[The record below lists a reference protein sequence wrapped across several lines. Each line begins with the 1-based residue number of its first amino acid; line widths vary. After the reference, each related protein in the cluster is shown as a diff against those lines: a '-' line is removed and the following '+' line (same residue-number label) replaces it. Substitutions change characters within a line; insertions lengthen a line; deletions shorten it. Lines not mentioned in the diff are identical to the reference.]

1 MVVSMAAGAER
12 RARGSFRILATGSN
26 LTAAT
31 RHHAITPSRRYAIT
45 ANRLDRLD
53 RLDRE
58 IPGGAVHLEYT
69 PEQQQLRT
77 ELRAY
82 FAELV
87 PEDVY
92 ARYEDP
98 AAQKRFYRET
108 IRRLGA
114 DGWLG
119 VGWPKE
125 YGGRGMTPMDQ
136 FIFFDEAA
144 QAVVPLP
151 LMALNTVGPT
161 IMQFGTD
168 EQKAYFL
175 PRILAGEIDFAIGYS
190 EPDAGTDLAALTC
203 KAVREGDE
211 ETGTYVVNGQ
221 KIWTTNGD
229 TADWVWLAVR
239 TDPDAPAHKGIT
251 MLLVP
256 TSDPGY
262 SCTLINTLASHDTTA
277 SYYEDIRVPAARRVG
292 QENKGWRLI
301 TNQLN
306 HERVTLAAHGTM
318 AIRALHDVQRWA
330 ASTKLADGRRV
341 IDLSWV
347 RGRLARTHAR
357 LDAMK
362 LLNWQM
368 VNAVE
373 SGTLTPQDASAVK
386 VYGSEARRDAYAWLM
401 EIVGAA
407 GPLKDGSA
415 GAVLHGELERGYR
428 SAVIFTFGGG
438 NNEIQREII
447 SWIGLGMPR
456 VRR

>member
-1 MVVSMAAGAER
+1 M
-12 RARGSFRILATGSN
+12 
-26 LTAAT
+26 
-31 RHHAITPSRRYAIT
+31 H
-45 ANRLDRLD
+45 LD
-53 RLDRE
+53 
-58 IPGGAVHLEYT
+58 HT
-69 PEQQQLRT
+69 PEQQRLRA

-82 FAELV
+82 FARLV
-87 PEDVY
+87 PDNAY
-92 ARYEDP
+92 ARYADP
-98 AAQKRFYRET
+98 AARKRFYRDT
-108 IRRLGA
+108 IRTLGA

-119 VGWPKE
+119 VGWPEE
-125 YGGRGMTPMDQ
+125 YGGRGLSAMEQ

-144 QAVVPLP
+144 QAGVPLP

-161 IMQFGTD
+161 LMKVGTE

-175 PRILAGEIDFAIGYS
+175 PRVLSGEIDFAIGYS
-190 EPDAGTDLAALTC
+190 EPEAGTDLAALRTR
-203 KAVREGDE
+203 AVRDGD
-211 ETGTYVVNGQ
+211 TYLVNGQ

-239 TDPDAPAHKGIT
+239 TDPDAPPHRGIT

-262 SCTLINTLASHDTTA
+262 SCTVINTLASHDTTA
-277 SYYEDIRVPAARRVG
+277 GYYENVRVPVSRRVG
-292 QENKGWRLI
+292 AENQGWRLI

-318 AIRALHDVQRWA
+318 AVRALHDVQHWA
-330 ASTKLADGRRV
+330 ARTELADGRRV
-341 IDLSWV
+341 LDLGWV
-347 RGRLARTHAR
+347 RRLLARTHTR
-357 LDAMK
+357 LEALK

-368 VNAVE
+368 VTAVE
-373 SGTLTPQDASAVK
+373 DGTLTPQDASAVK
-386 VYGSEARRDAYAWLM
+386 VYGSEARRDAYAALM
-401 EIVGAA
+401 EITAAA
-407 GPLKDGSA
+407 GPLKEGSA

>member
-1 MVVSMAAGAER
+1 M
-12 RARGSFRILATGSN
+12 
-26 LTAAT
+26 
-31 RHHAITPSRRYAIT
+31 H
-45 ANRLDRLD
+45 LD
-53 RLDRE
+53 
-58 IPGGAVHLEYT
+58 HT
-69 PEQQQLRT
+69 PEQQRLRA

-82 FAELV
+82 FADLV
-87 PEDVY
+87 PDDPH
-92 ARYEDP
+92 ARFRDP
-98 AAQKRFYRET
+98 LGQKRFYRET
-108 IRRLGA
+108 IRRLGT

-119 VGWPKE
+119 VGWPEE
-125 YGGRGMTPMDQ
+125 YGGRGLTAMEQ

-144 QAVVPLP
+144 QAGVPLP

-161 IMQFGTD
+161 LMRFGTD

-175 PRILAGEIDFAIGYS
+175 PRILYGEIDFAIGYS
-190 EPDAGTDLAALTC
+190 EPAAGTDLAALTTR
-203 KAVREGDE
+203 AVRDGDS
-211 ETGTYVVNGQ
+211 YVVNGQ

-229 TADWVWLAVR
+229 TADWVWLATR
-239 TDPDAPAHKGIT
+239 TDPEAPPHRGIT

-277 SYYEDIRVPAARRVG
+277 SYYEDIRVPVSRRVG
-292 QENKGWRLI
+292 AENEGWRLI

-330 ASTKLADGRRV
+330 RETKLADGRRV
-341 IDLSWV
+341 VDLPWV
-347 RGRLARTHAR
+347 RRSLARTHTR
-357 LDAMK
+357 LDALK
-362 LLNWQM
+362 LLNWRM

-373 SGTLTPQDASAVK
+373 DGTLTPQDASAVK
-386 VYGSEARRDAYAWLM
+386 VYGSEARRDAYAALM
-401 EIVGAA
+401 EVVGAA
-407 GPLKDGSA
+407 GALKDGSA
-415 GAVLHGELERGYR
+415 GAVLQGELERGYR

>member
-1 MVVSMAAGAER
+1 M
-12 RARGSFRILATGSN
+12 
-26 LTAAT
+26 
-31 RHHAITPSRRYAIT
+31 
-45 ANRLDRLD
+45 
-53 RLDRE
+53 
-58 IPGGAVHLEYT
+58 HLEYT
-69 PEQQQLRT
+69 PEQQQLRA
-77 ELRAY
+77 ELRTY
-82 FAELV
+82 FADLV
-87 PEDVY
+87 PPD
-92 ARYEDP
+92 AHTRH
-98 AAQKRFYRET
+98 AAPEEQKRFYRET
-108 IRRLGA
+108 IRRLGT
-114 DGWLG
+114 DGRLG
-119 VGWPKE
+119 VGWPTE
-125 YGGRGMTPMDQ
+125 YGGQGLSAMEQ

-144 QAVVPLP
+144 QAGVPLP

-161 IMQFGTD
+161 IMRYGTD

-175 PRILAGEIDFAIGYS
+175 PRILSGEIDFAIGYS
-190 EPDAGTDLAALTC
+190 EPEAGTDLAALRTR
-203 KAVREGDE
+203 AVRDGDD
-211 ETGTYVVNGQ
+211 YVVNGQ

-239 TDPDAPAHKGIT
+239 TDPDAPPHKGIT

-256 TSDPGY
+256 TTDPGY

-277 SYYEDIRVPAARRVG
+277 SHYENVRVPVTHRVG
-292 QENKGWRLI
+292 EENRGWRLI

-330 ASTKLADGRRV
+330 VDTRLADGRRV
-341 IDLSWV
+341 ADLGWV
-347 RGRLARTHAR
+347 RTLLARTHAR

-362 LLNWQM
+362 LLNWRM
-368 VNAVE
+368 VSAVQD
-373 SGTLTPQDASAVK
+373 GTLTPQDASAVK

-401 EIVGAA
+401 EIVGSAA
-407 GPLKDGSA
+407 PLKEGSA

>member
-1 MVVSMAAGAER
+1 M
-12 RARGSFRILATGSN
+12 
-26 LTAAT
+26 
-31 RHHAITPSRRYAIT
+31 
-45 ANRLDRLD
+45 
-53 RLDRE
+53 
-58 IPGGAVHLEYT
+58 HLEYT
-69 PEQQQLRT
+69 PAQNSLRA

-82 FAELV
+82 FSALV
-87 PEDVY
+87 PDDVQT
-92 ARYEDP
+92 RYDDP

-108 IRRLGA
+108 VRRLGA

-119 VGWPKE
+119 VGWPTE
-125 YGGRGMTPMDQ
+125 YGGRGLSPMEQ

-144 QAVVPLP
+144 QAGVPLP

-161 IMQFGTD
+161 IMRFGTD

-175 PRILAGEIDFAIGYS
+175 PRILSGEIDFAIGYS
-190 EPDAGTDLAALTC
+190 EPDAGTDLAALKTR
-203 KAVREGDE
+203 AVREGD
-211 ETGTYVVNGQ
+211 TYVVNGQ

-239 TDPDAPAHKGIT
+239 TDVDAPPHKGIT

-256 TSDPGY
+256 TDDPGY
-262 SCTLINTLASHDTTA
+262 SCTIINTLASHDTTA
-277 SYYEDIRVPAARRVG
+277 SYYDNVRVPASRRVG
-292 QENKGWRLI
+292 EENKGWRLI

-330 ASTKLADGRRV
+330 AATRLTDGRRV
-341 IDLSWV
+341 LDLPWV
-347 RGRLARTHAR
+347 RRTLARTHAR

-368 VNAVE
+368 VNAVQH
-373 SGTLTPQDASAVK
+373 GALTPQDASAVK
-386 VYGSEARRDAYAWLM
+386 VYGSEARRDAYAALL
-401 EIVGAA
+401 EVVGSA
-407 GPLKDGSA
+407 GALKEGSA

>member
-1 MVVSMAAGAER
+1 M
-12 RARGSFRILATGSN
+12 
-26 LTAAT
+26 
-31 RHHAITPSRRYAIT
+31 
-45 ANRLDRLD
+45 D
-53 RLDRE
+53 
-58 IPGGAVHLEYT
+58 LEYT
-69 PEQQQLRT
+69 PEQRRLRA
-77 ELRAY
+77 ELRDY
-82 FAELV
+82 FAGLV
-87 PEDVY
+87 PDSAY
-92 ARYEDP
+92 ARHDDP
-98 AAQKRFYRET
+98 AARKDFYRRT
-108 IRRLGA
+108 IRELGA
-114 DGWLG
+114 DRWLG
-119 VGWPKE
+119 IGWPTE
-125 YGGRGMTPMDQ
+125 FGGRGMTPMAQ

-144 QAVVPLP
+144 QAGVPLP

-175 PRILAGEIDFAIGYS
+175 PKIVAGEIDFAIGYS
-190 EPDAGTDLAALTC
+190 EPDAGTDLAALKTR
-203 KAVREGDE
+203 AVRDGD
-211 ETGTYVVNGQ
+211 TYVVNGQ

-239 TDPDAPAHKGIT
+239 TDPDAPPHKGIS

-256 TSDPGY
+256 TTDPGY
-262 SCTLINTLASHDTTA
+262 SCSVINTLASHDTTA
-277 SYYEDIRVPAARRVG
+277 SYYDDVRVPVARRVG
-292 QENKGWRLI
+292 EENKGWRLI
-301 TNQLN
+301 TTQLN

-330 ASTKLADGRRV
+330 ADTKLDDGRRV
-341 IDLSWV
+341 IDLGWV
-347 RGRLARTHAR
+347 RGRLARAHTR

-368 VNAVE
+368 VDALQR
-373 SGTLTPQDASAVK
+373 GTLTPQDASAVK

-401 EIVGAA
+401 EVTAAA
-407 GPLKDGSA
+407 GPLKEGSA

>member
-1 MVVSMAAGAER
+1 M
-12 RARGSFRILATGSN
+12 
-26 LTAAT
+26 
-31 RHHAITPSRRYAIT
+31 
-45 ANRLDRLD
+45 
-53 RLDRE
+53 
-58 IPGGAVHLEYT
+58 HLEYT

-87 PEDVY
+87 PDDAH
-92 ARYEDP
+92 ARYGEP

-108 IRRLGA
+108 VRRLGA

-119 VGWPKE
+119 VGWPEE
-125 YGGRGMTPMDQ
+125 YGGRGLTPMEQ

-144 QAVVPLP
+144 QAGVPLP

-175 PRILAGEIDFAIGYS
+175 PRILSGELDFAIGYS
-190 EPDAGTDLAALTC
+190 EPDAGTDLASLKT
-203 KAVREGDE
+203 KAVREGDA
-211 ETGTYVVNGQ
+211 ETGHYRVNGQ

-239 TDPDAPAHKGIT
+239 TAATEEGVPPHKGIT

-262 SCTLINTLASHDTTA
+262 SCTVINTLASHDTTA
-277 SYYEDIRVPAARRVG
+277 SYYENVRVPVSRRVG
-292 QENKGWRLI
+292 AENKGWRLI

-318 AIRALHDVQRWA
+318 AIRAFHDVQRWA
-330 ASTKLADGRRV
+330 METKLADGRRV
-341 IDLSWV
+341 IDLGWV
-347 RGRLARTHAR
+347 RRRLATTHAK

-368 VNAVE
+368 VNAVHE
-373 SGTLTPQDASAVK
+373 GTLTPQDASAVK
-386 VYGSEARRDAYAWLM
+386 VYGSETRRDAYACLM
-401 EIVGAA
+401 EVVGAA
-407 GPLKDGSA
+407 GALKEGSA
-415 GAVLHGELERGYR
+415 CAVLHGDLERGYR

>member
-1 MVVSMAAGAER
+1 M
-12 RARGSFRILATGSN
+12 
-26 LTAAT
+26 
-31 RHHAITPSRRYAIT
+31 
-45 ANRLDRLD
+45 
-53 RLDRE
+53 
-58 IPGGAVHLEYT
+58 HLEYT
-69 PEQQQLRT
+69 PAQNSLRA

-82 FAELV
+82 FAGLV
-87 PEDVY
+87 PDDVHTRY
-92 ARYEDP
+92 ADP

-108 IRRLGA
+108 VRRLGT

-119 VGWPKE
+119 VGWPTE
-125 YGGRGMTPMDQ
+125 YGGRGLTPMEQ

-144 QAVVPLP
+144 QAGVPLP

-161 IMQFGTD
+161 IMRYGTD

-175 PRILAGEIDFAIGYS
+175 PGILSGEIDFAIGYS
-190 EPDAGTDLAALTC
+190 EPDAGTDLAALKTR
-203 KAVREGDE
+203 AVREGD
-211 ETGTYVVNGQ
+211 TYVVNGQ

-239 TDPDAPAHKGIT
+239 TDPDAPPHKGIT

-262 SCTLINTLASHDTTA
+262 SCTIINTLASHDTTA
-277 SYYEDIRVPAARRVG
+277 SYYDDVRVPVSRRVG
-292 QENKGWRLI
+292 EENKGWRLI

-330 ASTKLADGRRV
+330 AGTPLSDGSRV
-341 IDLSWV
+341 IDLPWV
-347 RGRLARTHAR
+347 RRTLARTHAR

-368 VNAVE
+368 VSAVQN
-373 SGTLTPQDASAVK
+373 GTLTPQDASAVK
-386 VYGSEARRDAYAWLM
+386 VYGSEARRDAYAALM
-401 EIVGAA
+401 EVVGAA
-407 GPLKDGSA
+407 GALKEGSA

>member
-1 MVVSMAAGAER
+1 M
-12 RARGSFRILATGSN
+12 
-26 LTAAT
+26 
-31 RHHAITPSRRYAIT
+31 
-45 ANRLDRLD
+45 
-53 RLDRE
+53 
-58 IPGGAVHLEYT
+58 HLEYT
-69 PEQQQLRT
+69 PAQQRLRS
-77 ELRAY
+77 ELREY
-82 FAELV
+82 FAALT
-87 PEDVY
+87 PDNAY
-92 ARYEDP
+92 ARFHGTGADARGGAVP
-98 AAQKRFYRET
+98 NPQKRFYRET
-108 IRRLGA
+108 IRQLGT

-119 VGWPKE
+119 VGWPEE
-125 YGGRGMTPMDQ
+125 YGGRGLTPMEQ

-144 QAVVPLP
+144 QAGVPLP

-161 IMQFGTD
+161 IMRYGTA

-175 PRILAGEIDFAIGYS
+175 PKILAGEIDFAIGYS
-190 EPDAGTDLAALTC
+190 EPEAGTDLASLKTR
-203 KAVREGDE
+203 AVRDGD
-211 ETGTYVVNGQ
+211 GYLVNGQ

-239 TDPDAPAHKGIT
+239 TAPVEDGVPPHKGISL
-251 MLLVP
+251 LLVP

-262 SCTLINTLASHDTTA
+262 SCTRINTLASHDTTA
-277 SYYEDIRVPAARRVG
+277 SYYENIRVPLTRRVG
-292 QENKGWRLI
+292 EENQGWRII

-318 AIRALHDVQRWA
+318 AVRALHDVQRWA
-330 ASTKLADGRRV
+330 TETKLADGRRV
-341 IDLSWV
+341 IDLGWV
-347 RGRLARTHAR
+347 RGRLARTHTR

-368 VNAVE
+368 VDALQQ
-373 SGTLTPQDASAVK
+373 GTLTPQDASAVK
-386 VYGSEARRDAYAWLM
+386 VHGSEARRDAYAWLM
-401 EIVGAA
+401 EVVGAA

-447 SWIGLGMPR
+447 AWIGLGMPR

>member
-1 MVVSMAAGAER
+1 M
-12 RARGSFRILATGSN
+12 
-26 LTAAT
+26 
-31 RHHAITPSRRYAIT
+31 
-45 ANRLDRLD
+45 
-53 RLDRE
+53 
-58 IPGGAVHLEYT
+58 HLEYT
-69 PEQQQLRT
+69 PEQLALRT

-82 FAELV
+82 FADLV
-87 PEDVY
+87 PDHSSTRY
-92 ARYEDP
+92 SARYSDP
-98 AAQKRFYRET
+98 AAQKRFYRDT
-108 IRRLGA
+108 VRRLGR

-125 YGGRGMTPMDQ
+125 YGGRGLTAMEQ
-136 FIFFDEAA
+136 FIFFDEAS
-144 QAVVPLP
+144 QAGVPLP

-175 PRILAGEIDFAIGYS
+175 PKVLSGEIDFAIGYS
-190 EPDAGTDLAALTC
+190 EPEAGTDLAALKTR
-203 KAVREGDE
+203 AVRDGDD
-211 ETGTYVVNGQ
+211 YVVNGQ

-239 TDPDAPAHKGIT
+239 TDPGAPPHKGIT

-256 TSDPGY
+256 TTDPGY

-277 SYYEDIRVPAARRVG
+277 SHYENVRVPVSRRVG
-292 QENKGWRLI
+292 EENQGWRLI

-330 ASTKLADGRRV
+330 TETKLADGRRV
-341 IDLSWV
+341 VDLPWV
-347 RGRLARTHAR
+347 RRLLARTHTR
-357 LDAMK
+357 LDALK

-368 VNAVE
+368 VTAVQD
-373 SGTLTPQDASAVK
+373 GTLTPQDASAVK

-401 EIVGAA
+401 EVVGAA
-407 GPLKDGSA
+407 GALKEGSA

>member
-1 MVVSMAAGAER
+1 M
-12 RARGSFRILATGSN
+12 
-26 LTAAT
+26 
-31 RHHAITPSRRYAIT
+31 H
-45 ANRLDRLD
+45 LD
-53 RLDRE
+53 
-58 IPGGAVHLEYT
+58 HT
-69 PEQQQLRT
+69 PEQQRLRT
-77 ELRAY
+77 ELRVY
-82 FAELV
+82 FTDLV
-87 PEDVY
+87 PDHASTRY
-92 ARYEDP
+92 SARYADP

-108 IRRLGA
+108 IRRLGT

-125 YGGRGMTPMDQ
+125 YGGRGLTAMEQ

-144 QAVVPLP
+144 QAGVPLP

-175 PRILAGEIDFAIGYS
+175 PKILSGEIDFAIGYS
-190 EPDAGTDLAALTC
+190 EPEAGTDLASLKTR
-203 KAVREGDE
+203 AVREGDQ
-211 ETGTYVVNGQ
+211 YVVNGQ

-239 TDPDAPAHKGIT
+239 TDPDAPPHKGIT

-256 TSDPGY
+256 TADPGY
-262 SCTLINTLASHDTTA
+262 SCTVINTLASHDTTA
-277 SYYEDIRVPAARRVG
+277 SYYENIRVPVSRRVG
-292 QENKGWRLI
+292 EENQGWRLI

-318 AIRALHDVQRWA
+318 AIRALHDTQRWA
-330 ASTKLADGRRV
+330 METKLADGRRV
-341 IDLSWV
+341 VDLPWV
-347 RGRLARTHAR
+347 RRLLARTHTR
-357 LDAMK
+357 LDALK

-368 VNAVE
+368 VSAVQE
-373 SGTLTPQDASAVK
+373 GTLTPQDASAVK

-401 EIVGAA
+401 EVVGAA
-407 GPLKDGSA
+407 GALKEGSA

>member
-1 MVVSMAAGAER
+1 M
-12 RARGSFRILATGSN
+12 
-26 LTAAT
+26 
-31 RHHAITPSRRYAIT
+31 
-45 ANRLDRLD
+45 
-53 RLDRE
+53 
-58 IPGGAVHLEYT
+58 HLEYT

-87 PEDVY
+87 PDDAH
-92 ARYEDP
+92 ARFAEP

-108 IRRLGA
+108 VRRLGA

-125 YGGRGMTPMDQ
+125 YGGRGLTPMEQ

-144 QAVVPLP
+144 QAGVPLP

-175 PRILAGEIDFAIGYS
+175 PRILSGELDFAIGYS
-190 EPDAGTDLAALTC
+190 EPDAGTDLASLRT

-211 ETGTYVVNGQ
+211 ETGHYTVDGQ

-239 TDPDAPAHKGIT
+239 TTAVEEGVPPHKGIT

-262 SCTLINTLASHDTTA
+262 SCTVINTLASHDTTA
-277 SYYEDIRVPAARRVG
+277 SYYENVRVPVSRRVG
-292 QENKGWRLI
+292 EENKGWRLI

-318 AIRALHDVQRWA
+318 AIRAFHDVQRWA
-330 ASTKLADGRRV
+330 MDTKLTDGRRV
-341 IDLSWV
+341 IDLGWV
-347 RGRLARTHAR
+347 RKRLAQAHTK

-368 VNAVE
+368 VNAVHE
-373 SGTLTPQDASAVK
+373 GTLTPQDASAVK
-386 VYGSEARRDAYAWLM
+386 VYGSEVRRDAYAWLM

-407 GPLKDGSA
+407 GALKEGSA
-415 GAVLHGELERGYR
+415 GAALHGDLERGYR

-447 SWIGLGMPR
+447 AWIGLGMPR

>member
-1 MVVSMAAGAER
+1 M
-12 RARGSFRILATGSN
+12 
-26 LTAAT
+26 
-31 RHHAITPSRRYAIT
+31 H
-45 ANRLDRLD
+45 LDQ
-53 RLDRE
+53 
-58 IPGGAVHLEYT
+58 T
-69 PEQQQLRT
+69 PEQLRLRT

-87 PEDVY
+87 PDNAY
-92 ARYEDP
+92 ARYGDP
-98 AAQKRFYRET
+98 AVQKRFYRQT
-108 IRRLGA
+108 IRRLGT

-125 YGGRGMTPMDQ
+125 YGGRGLTAMEQ

-144 QAVVPLP
+144 QAGVPLP

-175 PRILAGEIDFAIGYS
+175 PKVLAGEIDFAIGYS
-190 EPDAGTDLAALTC
+190 EPDAGTDLAALKTR
-203 KAVREGDE
+203 AVREGDE
-211 ETGTYVVNGQ
+211 YVVNGQ

-229 TADWVWLAVR
+229 TADWVWLATR
-239 TDPDAPAHKGIT
+239 TDPEAPPHKGIT

-256 TSDPGY
+256 TTDPGY
-262 SCTLINTLASHDTTA
+262 SCTLITTLASHDTTA
-277 SYYEDIRVPAARRVG
+277 SYYENIRVPVSRRVG
-292 QENKGWRLI
+292 AENQGWRLI

-330 ASTKLADGRRV
+330 TETKLADGRRV
-341 IDLSWV
+341 VDLPWV
-347 RGRLARTHAR
+347 RRLLARTHTR

-368 VNAVE
+368 VSAVQH
-373 SGTLTPQDASAVK
+373 GTLTPQDASAVK
-386 VYGSEARRDAYAWLM
+386 VYGSEARRDAYASLM

-407 GPLKDGSA
+407 GELKEGSV

>member
-1 MVVSMAAGAER
+1 M
-12 RARGSFRILATGSN
+12 
-26 LTAAT
+26 
-31 RHHAITPSRRYAIT
+31 H
-45 ANRLDRLD
+45 LDQ
-53 RLDRE
+53 
-58 IPGGAVHLEYT
+58 T
-69 PEQQQLRT
+69 PEQHRLRT

-87 PEDVY
+87 PED
-92 ARYEDP
+92 ARARHTGP

-114 DGWLG
+114 DRWLG

-125 YGGRGMTPMDQ
+125 YGGRGLSAMDQ

-144 QAVVPLP
+144 QAGVPLP

-161 IMQFGTD
+161 IMQFGTE
-168 EQKAYFL
+168 EQKEYFL
-175 PRILAGEIDFAIGYS
+175 PRILSGEIDFAIGYS
-190 EPDAGTDLAALTC
+190 EPDAGTDLAALRTR
-203 KAVREGDE
+203 AVRDGDE
-211 ETGTYVVNGQ
+211 YVVNGQ

-239 TDPDAPAHKGIT
+239 TDPGAPAHKGIT

-262 SCTLINTLASHDTTA
+262 SCTLINTLAGHDTTA
-277 SYYEDIRVPAARRVG
+277 SYYENVRVPVSRRVG
-292 QENKGWRLI
+292 SENQGWRLI

-330 ASTKLADGRRV
+330 AETKLADGRRV
-341 IDLSWV
+341 IDLPWV
-347 RGRLARTHAR
+347 RRLLARTHAR
-357 LDAMK
+357 LDALK

-368 VNAVE
+368 VQAVQD
-373 SGTLTPQDASAVK
+373 GTLTPQDASAVK
-386 VYGSEARRDAYAWLM
+386 VYGSEARRDAYAALM
-401 EIVGAA
+401 EIVAAPGA
-407 GPLKDGSA
+407 LKEGSA

>member
-1 MVVSMAAGAER
+1 M
-12 RARGSFRILATGSN
+12 
-26 LTAAT
+26 
-31 RHHAITPSRRYAIT
+31 H
-45 ANRLDRLD
+45 LD
-53 RLDRE
+53 
-58 IPGGAVHLEYT
+58 HT
-69 PEQQQLRT
+69 PEQQRLRT

-82 FAELV
+82 FAALV
-87 PEDVY
+87 PDHAY
-92 ARYEDP
+92 ARHADP

-108 IRRLGA
+108 VRRLGA

-125 YGGRGMTPMDQ
+125 YGGRGLSAMEQ
-136 FIFFDEAA
+136 FVFFDEAA
-144 QAVVPLP
+144 QAGVPLP

-161 IMQFGTD
+161 IMRYGTD
-168 EQKAYFL
+168 EQKRYFL
-175 PRILAGEIDFAIGYS
+175 PRILSGEIDFAIGYS
-190 EPDAGTDLAALTC
+190 EPDAGTDLAALRTR
-203 KAVREGDE
+203 AVRDGD
-211 ETGTYVVNGQ
+211 TYVVDGQ

-239 TDPDAPAHKGIT
+239 TDPDAPPHKGIT

-256 TSDPGY
+256 TTDPGY

-277 SYYEDIRVPAARRVG
+277 SYYENVRVPVSHRVG
-292 QENKGWRLI
+292 EENEGWRLI

-318 AIRALHDVQRWA
+318 AVRALHDVRRWA
-330 ASTKLADGRRV
+330 AGTKLADGRRV
-341 IDLSWV
+341 VDLPWV
-347 RGRLARTHAR
+347 RRLLARTHTR
-357 LDAMK
+357 LEALK
-362 LLNWQM
+362 LLNWRM
-368 VNAVE
+368 VAAVE
-373 SGTLTPQDASAVK
+373 DGTLTPQDASAVK

-401 EIVGAA
+401 EVVAA
-407 GPLKDGSA
+407 PGTLKEGSA

>member
-1 MVVSMAAGAER
+1 M
-12 RARGSFRILATGSN
+12 
-26 LTAAT
+26 
-31 RHHAITPSRRYAIT
+31 
-45 ANRLDRLD
+45 
-53 RLDRE
+53 
-58 IPGGAVHLEYT
+58 HLEYT
-69 PEQQQLRT
+69 PAQNSLRA

-87 PEDVY
+87 PDDVHSRY
-92 ARYEDP
+92 ADP

-108 IRRLGA
+108 VRRLGS

-119 VGWPKE
+119 VGWPTE
-125 YGGRGMTPMDQ
+125 YGGRGLTPMEQ

-144 QAVVPLP
+144 QAGVPLP

-161 IMQFGTD
+161 IMRFGTD
-168 EQKAYFL
+168 EQKSFFL
-175 PRILAGEIDFAIGYS
+175 PRILSGEIDFAIGYS
-190 EPDAGTDLAALTC
+190 EPDAGTDLAALKTR
-203 KAVREGDE
+203 AVRHGD
-211 ETGTYVVNGQ
+211 TYVVNGQ

-239 TDPDAPAHKGIT
+239 TDPDAAPHKGIT

-262 SCTLINTLASHDTTA
+262 SCTIINTLASHDTTA
-277 SYYEDIRVPAARRVG
+277 SYYDDVRVPESHRVG
-292 QENKGWRLI
+292 EENKGWRLI

-318 AIRALHDVQRWA
+318 AIRAFHDVQRWA
-330 ASTKLADGRRV
+330 AATPLADGRRV
-341 IDLSWV
+341 IDLPWV
-347 RGRLARTHAR
+347 RRTLARTHVR

-368 VNAVE
+368 VNAVQN
-373 SGTLTPQDASAVK
+373 GTLTPQDASAVK
-386 VYGSEARRDAYAWLM
+386 VYGSEARRDAYAALM
-401 EIVGAA
+401 EVVAAA
-407 GPLKDGSA
+407 GALKEGSA

>member
-1 MVVSMAAGAER
+1 
-12 RARGSFRILATGSN
+12 
-26 LTAAT
+26 
-31 RHHAITPSRRYAIT
+31 
-45 ANRLDRLD
+45 
-53 RLDRE
+53 
-58 IPGGAVHLEYT
+58 VHLDQT
-69 PEQQQLRT
+69 PEQLRLRT

-87 PEDVY
+87 PDNAY
-92 ARYEDP
+92 ARYGDP
-98 AAQKRFYRET
+98 AVQKRFYRET
-108 IRRLGA
+108 IRRLGT

-125 YGGRGMTPMDQ
+125 YGGRGLTAMEQ

-144 QAVVPLP
+144 QAGVPLP

-175 PRILAGEIDFAIGYS
+175 PKVLAGEIDFAIGYS
-190 EPDAGTDLAALTC
+190 EPDAGTDLAALKTR
-203 KAVREGDE
+203 AVREGDE
-211 ETGTYVVNGQ
+211 YVVNGQ

-229 TADWVWLAVR
+229 TADWVWLATR
-239 TDPDAPAHKGIT
+239 TDPEAPPHKGIT

-256 TSDPGY
+256 TTDPGY
-262 SCTLINTLASHDTTA
+262 SCTLITTLASHDTTA
-277 SYYEDIRVPAARRVG
+277 SYYENIRVPVSRRVG
-292 QENKGWRLI
+292 AENQGWRLI

-306 HERVTLAAHGTM
+306 HERVTLAAHGTR

-330 ASTKLADGRRV
+330 TETKLADGRRV
-341 IDLSWV
+341 VDLPWV
-347 RGRLARTHAR
+347 RRLLARTHTR

-368 VNAVE
+368 VSAVQH
-373 SGTLTPQDASAVK
+373 GTLTPQDASAVK
-386 VYGSEARRDAYAWLM
+386 VYGSEARRDAYASLM

-407 GPLKDGSA
+407 GELKEGSA

>member
-1 MVVSMAAGAER
+1 
-12 RARGSFRILATGSN
+12 
-26 LTAAT
+26 
-31 RHHAITPSRRYAIT
+31 
-45 ANRLDRLD
+45 
-53 RLDRE
+53 
-58 IPGGAVHLEYT
+58 VHLDHT
-69 PEQQQLRT
+69 PEQQRLRS

-87 PEDVY
+87 PDNAY
-92 ARYEDP
+92 ARYGDP
-98 AAQKRFYRET
+98 AAQKRFYRTT

-119 VGWPKE
+119 VGWPEE
-125 YGGRGMTPMDQ
+125 YGGRGATAMEQ

-144 QAVVPLP
+144 QAGVPLP

-161 IMQFGTD
+161 IMRYGTD

-175 PRILAGEIDFAIGYS
+175 PRILSGEIDFAIGYS
-190 EPDAGTDLAALTC
+190 EPDAGTDLASLRTR
-203 KAVREGDE
+203 AVRDDGGASRSG
-211 ETGTYVVNGQ
+211 ETGSGSENGGEYVVNGQ

-239 TDPDAPAHKGIT
+239 TDPEAPPHKGIT

-262 SCTLINTLASHDTTA
+262 SCTLIRTLASHDTTA
-277 SYYEDIRVPAARRVG
+277 SHYDNVRVPVSRRVG
-292 QENKGWRLI
+292 EENQGWRLI

-330 ASTKLADGRRV
+330 RETKLADGRRV
-341 IDLSWV
+341 ADLPWV
-347 RGRLARTHAR
+347 RRLLARTHVR
-357 LDAMK
+357 LEALK

-368 VNAVE
+368 VTAVQD
-373 SGTLTPQDASAVK
+373 GTLTPQDASAVK

-401 EIVGAA
+401 EIVAAA
-407 GPLKDGSA
+407 GPLKEGSA

>member
-1 MVVSMAAGAER
+1 M
-12 RARGSFRILATGSN
+12 
-26 LTAAT
+26 
-31 RHHAITPSRRYAIT
+31 H
-45 ANRLDRLD
+45 LD
-53 RLDRE
+53 
-58 IPGGAVHLEYT
+58 HT
-69 PEQQQLRT
+69 PEQQRLRT

-82 FAELV
+82 FAGLV
-87 PEDVY
+87 PDHAA
-92 ARYEDP
+92 ARYADP
-98 AAQKRFYRET
+98 AAQKRFYRDT

-114 DGWLG
+114 DRWLG
-119 VGWPKE
+119 VGWPEE
-125 YGGRGMTPMDQ
+125 YGGRGLTAMEQ

-144 QAVVPLP
+144 QAGVPLP

-161 IMQFGTD
+161 LMRFGTD

-175 PRILAGEIDFAIGYS
+175 PRILSGEIDFAIGYS
-190 EPDAGTDLAALTC
+190 EPDAGTDLASLKTR
-203 KAVREGDE
+203 AVRDGDE
-211 ETGTYVVNGQ
+211 YVVNGQ

-239 TDPDAPAHKGIT
+239 TDPGAPPHRGIT

-262 SCTLINTLASHDTTA
+262 SCTVINTLASHDTTA
-277 SYYEDIRVPAARRVG
+277 SYYEDIRVPVSRRVG
-292 QENKGWRLI
+292 AENQGWRLI

-306 HERVTLAAHGTM
+306 HERVTLAAHGTT

-330 ASTKLADGRRV
+330 AGTKLADGRRV

-347 RGRLARTHAR
+347 RNRLARTHAE

-362 LLNWQM
+362 LLNWRM
-368 VNAVE
+368 VNAVQDG
-373 SGTLTPQDASAVK
+373 SLTPQDASAVK

-401 EIVGAA
+401 EIVAAA
-407 GPLKDGSA
+407 GPLKEGSA

>member
-1 MVVSMAAGAER
+1 
-12 RARGSFRILATGSN
+12 
-26 LTAAT
+26 
-31 RHHAITPSRRYAIT
+31 
-45 ANRLDRLD
+45 
-53 RLDRE
+53 
-58 IPGGAVHLEYT
+58 VHLEYT
-69 PEQQQLRT
+69 PEQQRLRT

-87 PEDVY
+87 PAGAYTRHSE
-92 ARYEDP
+92 P

-125 YGGRGMTPMDQ
+125 YGGRGLTAIEQ

-144 QAVVPLP
+144 QAGVPLP

-161 IMQFGTD
+161 IMQYGTE
-168 EQKAYFL
+168 EQKSYFL
-175 PRILAGEIDFAIGYS
+175 PRVLSGEIDFAIGYS
-190 EPDAGTDLAALTC
+190 EPDAGTDLASLKTR
-203 KAVREGDE
+203 AVREGDE
-211 ETGTYVVNGQ
+211 YVVNGQ

-229 TADWVWLAVR
+229 TADWVWLATR
-239 TDPDAPAHKGIT
+239 TDPDAPPHKGIT

-256 TSDPGY
+256 TTDPGY

-277 SYYEDIRVPAARRVG
+277 SYYENVRVPVSRRVG
-292 QENKGWRLI
+292 EENKGWRLI

-318 AIRALHDVQRWA
+318 AIRSLHNVQRWA
-330 ASTKLADGRRV
+330 METKLADGRRV
-341 IDLSWV
+341 IDLPWV
-347 RGRLARTHAR
+347 RRRLAQTHTR
-357 LDAMK
+357 LDALK
-362 LLNWQM
+362 LLNWRM
-368 VNAVE
+368 VSAVQD
-373 SGTLTPQDASAVK
+373 GTLTPQEASAVK

-401 EIVGAA
+401 EIVAA
-407 GPLKDGSA
+407 GGGLKEGSA

-447 SWIGLGMPR
+447 AWIGLGMPR

>member
-1 MVVSMAAGAER
+1 M
-12 RARGSFRILATGSN
+12 
-26 LTAAT
+26 
-31 RHHAITPSRRYAIT
+31 
-45 ANRLDRLD
+45 
-53 RLDRE
+53 RE
-58 IPGGAVHLEYT
+58 E
-69 PEQQQLRT
+69 LRT
-77 ELRAY
+77 Y

-87 PEDVY
+87 PGNAY
-92 ARYEDP
+92 ARYDDP

-108 IRRLGA
+108 VRRLGR

-119 VGWPKE
+119 VGWPVE
-125 YGGRGMTPMDQ
+125 YGGRGMTPTEQ
-136 FIFFDEAA
+136 FVFFDEAA
-144 QAVVPLP
+144 QAGVPLP

-168 EQKAYFL
+168 EQKRYFL
-175 PRILAGEIDFAIGYS
+175 PRILSGELDFAIGYS
-190 EPDAGTDLAALTC
+190 EPEAGTDLAALRTR
-203 KAVREGDE
+203 AVREGDT
-211 ETGTYVVNGQ
+211 ETGTYTVDGQ

-239 TDPDAPAHKGIT
+239 TDPGAPPHKGISI
-251 MLLVP
+251 LLVP
-256 TSDPGY
+256 TTSPGY
-262 SCTLINTLASHDTTA
+262 SCTVINTLASHDTTA
-277 SYYEDIRVPAARRVG
+277 SYYENIRVPASRRVG
-292 QENKGWRLI
+292 AENKGWRLI
-301 TNQLN
+301 TTQLN

-318 AIRALHDVQRWA
+318 ALRALHDVRRWA
-330 ASTKLADGRRV
+330 AGTKLADGRRV
-341 IDLSWV
+341 IDLDWV
-347 RGRLARTHAR
+347 RTRLARTYTR

-368 VNAVE
+368 VHALE
-373 SGTLTPQDASAVK
+373 AGTLTPQDASAVK

-401 EIVGAA
+401 ETVAAA
-407 GPLKDGSA
+407 GPLKEGSA

>member
-1 MVVSMAAGAER
+1 M
-12 RARGSFRILATGSN
+12 
-26 LTAAT
+26 
-31 RHHAITPSRRYAIT
+31 H
-45 ANRLDRLD
+45 LD
-53 RLDRE
+53 
-58 IPGGAVHLEYT
+58 HT
-69 PEQQQLRT
+69 PEQQRLRT

-87 PEDVY
+87 PDNAY
-92 ARYEDP
+92 ARYADP
-98 AAQKRFYRET
+98 AEQKRFYRAT

-119 VGWPKE
+119 VGWPEE
-125 YGGRGMTPMDQ
+125 YGGRGATAMEQ

-144 QAVVPLP
+144 QAGVPLP

-161 IMQFGTD
+161 IMRYGTD

-175 PRILAGEIDFAIGYS
+175 PRILSGEIDFAIGYS
-190 EPDAGTDLAALTC
+190 EPDAGTDLASLRTR
-203 KAVREGDE
+203 AVRDDR
-211 ETGTYVVNGQ
+211 GTSRSGESESGSERGGEYVVNGQ

-239 TDPDAPAHKGIT
+239 TDPEAPPHKGIT

-262 SCTLINTLASHDTTA
+262 SCTLIRTLASHDTTA
-277 SYYEDIRVPAARRVG
+277 SHYDNVRVPVSRRVG
-292 QENKGWRLI
+292 EENQGWRLI

-330 ASTKLADGRRV
+330 RETKLADGRRV
-341 IDLSWV
+341 ADLPWV
-347 RGRLARTHAR
+347 RRLLARTHVR
-357 LDAMK
+357 LEALK

-368 VNAVE
+368 VTAVQD
-373 SGTLTPQDASAVK
+373 GTLTPQDASAVK

-401 EIVGAA
+401 EIVAAA
-407 GPLKDGSA
+407 GPLKEGSA

>member
-1 MVVSMAAGAER
+1 M
-12 RARGSFRILATGSN
+12 
-26 LTAAT
+26 
-31 RHHAITPSRRYAIT
+31 H
-45 ANRLDRLD
+45 LD
-53 RLDRE
+53 
-58 IPGGAVHLEYT
+58 HT
-69 PEQQQLRT
+69 PEQHRLRA

-87 PEDVY
+87 PPGSHAEHT
-92 ARYEDP
+92 EP
-98 AAQKRFYRET
+98 GAQKRFYRAT
-108 IRRLGA
+108 IRRLGT

-125 YGGRGMTPMDQ
+125 YGGRGLTATEQ
-136 FIFFDEAA
+136 FVFFDEAA
-144 QAVVPLP
+144 QAGVPLP

-161 IMQFGTD
+161 IMQYGTD
-168 EQKAYFL
+168 EQKAWFL
-175 PRILAGEIDFAIGYS
+175 PRILSGEIDFAIGYS
-190 EPDAGTDLAALTC
+190 EPGAGTDLASLTTR
-203 KAVREGDE
+203 AIREGDE
-211 ETGTYVVNGQ
+211 YVVNGQ

-239 TDPDAPAHKGIT
+239 TDPDAPPHKGIT

-256 TSDPGY
+256 TTDPGY
-262 SCTLINTLASHDTTA
+262 SCTLITTLASHDTTA
-277 SYYEDIRVPAARRVG
+277 SYYENVRVPVSHRVG
-292 QENKGWRLI
+292 AENQGWRLI

-318 AIRALHDVQRWA
+318 AIRALRDVQHWA
-330 ASTKLADGRRV
+330 METKLADGRRV
-341 IDLSWV
+341 VDLPWV
-347 RGRLARTHAR
+347 RRCLAQTHTR
-357 LDAMK
+357 LDALR
-362 LLNWQM
+362 LLNWRM
-368 VNAVE
+368 VGAVQD
-373 SGTLTPQDASAVK
+373 GTLTPQDASAVK

-401 EIVGAA
+401 EIVAA
-407 GPLKDGSA
+407 AAPLQEGSA

>member
-1 MVVSMAAGAER
+1 
-12 RARGSFRILATGSN
+12 
-26 LTAAT
+26 
-31 RHHAITPSRRYAIT
+31 
-45 ANRLDRLD
+45 
-53 RLDRE
+53 
-58 IPGGAVHLEYT
+58 VHLDYT
-69 PEQQQLRT
+69 PEQQRLRT
-77 ELRAY
+77 ELRSY
-82 FAELV
+82 FAALV
-87 PEDVY
+87 PENAY
-92 ARYEDP
+92 ARHTDS

-114 DGWLG
+114 DGRLG
-119 VGWPKE
+119 AGWPKE
-125 YGGRGMTPMDQ
+125 YGGQGLSPMEQ

-144 QAVVPLP
+144 QAGVPLP

-161 IMQFGTD
+161 IMQFGTE

-175 PRILAGEIDFAIGYS
+175 PRILSGELDFAIGYS
-190 EPDAGTDLAALTC
+190 EPDAGTDLASLRTR
-203 KAVREGDE
+203 AVRDGDS
-211 ETGTYVVNGQ
+211 YLVNGQ

-239 TDPDAPAHKGIT
+239 TDPDAPPHKGISI
-251 MLLVP
+251 LLVP
-256 TSDPGY
+256 TTDPGY
-262 SCTLINTLASHDTTA
+262 SCTVITTLASHDTTA
-277 SYYEDIRVPAARRVG
+277 SYYEDVRVPVTRRVG
-292 QENKGWRLI
+292 EENQGWRLI
-301 TNQLN
+301 TTQLN

-318 AIRALHDVQRWA
+318 AIRAYHDVRRWA
-330 ASTKLADGRRV
+330 AATKLADGRRV
-341 IDLSWV
+341 IDLGWV

-368 VNAVE
+368 VDALQR
-373 SGTLTPQDASAVK
+373 GTLTPHDASAVK
-386 VYGSEARRDAYAWLM
+386 VYGSEARREAFAWLM

-407 GPLKDGSA
+407 APMKEGSA

-447 SWIGLGMPR
+447 SWLGLGMPR

>member
-1 MVVSMAAGAER
+1 M
-12 RARGSFRILATGSN
+12 
-26 LTAAT
+26 
-31 RHHAITPSRRYAIT
+31 H
-45 ANRLDRLD
+45 LDQ
-53 RLDRE
+53 
-58 IPGGAVHLEYT
+58 T
-69 PEQQQLRT
+69 PEQQRLRT

-87 PEDVY
+87 PDD
-92 ARYEDP
+92 ARARHTEP

-114 DGWLG
+114 DRWLG
-119 VGWPKE
+119 VGWAKE
-125 YGGRGMTPMDQ
+125 YGGRGLSAMEQ

-144 QAVVPLP
+144 QAGVPLP

-161 IMQFGTD
+161 IMQFGTE
-168 EQKAYFL
+168 EQKEYFL
-175 PRILAGEIDFAIGYS
+175 PRILSGEIDFAIGYS
-190 EPDAGTDLAALTC
+190 EPDAGTDLAALRTR
-203 KAVREGDE
+203 AVRDGDE
-211 ETGTYVVNGQ
+211 YVVNGQ

-239 TDPDAPAHKGIT
+239 TDPAAPAHKGIT

-262 SCTLINTLASHDTTA
+262 SCTLINTLAGHDTTA
-277 SYYEDIRVPAARRVG
+277 SYYENVRVPVSRRVG
-292 QENKGWRLI
+292 AENQGWRLI

-330 ASTKLADGRRV
+330 AETKLADGRRV
-341 IDLSWV
+341 IDLPWV
-347 RGRLARTHAR
+347 RRLLARTHVR
-357 LDAMK
+357 LDALK

-368 VNAVE
+368 VQAVQD
-373 SGTLTPQDASAVK
+373 GTLTPQDASAVK
-386 VYGSEARRDAYAWLM
+386 VYGSEVRRDAYAALM
-401 EIVGAA
+401 EIVAAPGA
-407 GPLKDGSA
+407 LKEGSA

>member
-1 MVVSMAAGAER
+1 M
-12 RARGSFRILATGSN
+12 
-26 LTAAT
+26 
-31 RHHAITPSRRYAIT
+31 
-45 ANRLDRLD
+45 
-53 RLDRE
+53 
-58 IPGGAVHLEYT
+58 HLEYT
-69 PEQQQLRT
+69 PEQQQLRA

-82 FAELV
+82 FARLI

-108 IRRLGA
+108 IRRLGS

-125 YGGRGMTPMDQ
+125 YGGRGMSPMDQ

-190 EPDAGTDLAALTC
+190 EPDAGTDLAALKC

-277 SYYEDIRVPAARRVG
+277 SYYENIRVPAARRVG

-330 ASTKLADGRRV
+330 AGTKLADGRRV

-368 VNAVE
+368 VNAVQ

-401 EIVGAA
+401 EVVGAA
-407 GPLKDGSA
+407 GSLKDGSA
-415 GAVLHGELERGYR
+415 GAVLRGELERGYR

>member
-1 MVVSMAAGAER
+1 
-12 RARGSFRILATGSN
+12 
-26 LTAAT
+26 
-31 RHHAITPSRRYAIT
+31 
-45 ANRLDRLD
+45 
-53 RLDRE
+53 
-58 IPGGAVHLEYT
+58 VHLDHT
-69 PEQQQLRT
+69 PEQQRLRT

-82 FAELV
+82 FADLV
-87 PEDVY
+87 PDNAY
-92 ARYEDP
+92 ARYADP
-98 AAQKRFYRET
+98 AARKRFYRDT
-108 IRRLGA
+108 VRRLGA

-119 VGWPKE
+119 VGWPEE
-125 YGGRGMTPMDQ
+125 YGGRGLSAMEQ

-144 QAVVPLP
+144 QAGVPLP

-161 IMQFGTD
+161 LMRFGTD

-175 PRILAGEIDFAIGYS
+175 PRILSGEIDFAIGYS
-190 EPDAGTDLAALTC
+190 EPDAGTDLAALKTR
-203 KAVREGDE
+203 AVRDGDE
-211 ETGTYVVNGQ
+211 YVVNGQ

-239 TDPDAPAHKGIT
+239 TDPKAPPHKGIT
-251 MLLVP
+251 MLLVR
-256 TSDPGY
+256 TADPGY

-277 SYYEDIRVPAARRVG
+277 SYYENVRVPVSRRVG
-292 QENKGWRLI
+292 AENQGWRLI

-330 ASTKLADGRRV
+330 TRTELADGRRV
-341 IDLSWV
+341 IDLPWV
-347 RGRLARTHAR
+347 RNRLARTHSG

-362 LLNWQM
+362 LLNWRM
-368 VNAVE
+368 VSAAE
-373 SGTLTPQDASAVK
+373 DGSLTPQDASAVK

-401 EIVGAA
+401 EVVGAA
-407 GPLKDGSA
+407 GPLKEGSA

>member
-1 MVVSMAAGAER
+1 M
-12 RARGSFRILATGSN
+12 
-26 LTAAT
+26 
-31 RHHAITPSRRYAIT
+31 H
-45 ANRLDRLD
+45 LD
-53 RLDRE
+53 
-58 IPGGAVHLEYT
+58 HT
-69 PEQQQLRT
+69 PEQQRLRA

-82 FAELV
+82 FAALV
-87 PEDVY
+87 PDHAY
-92 ARYEDP
+92 ARYADP
-98 AAQKRFYRET
+98 AAQKRFYRDT

-119 VGWPKE
+119 VGWPEE
-125 YGGRGMTPMDQ
+125 YGGRGMTAMEQ

-144 QAVVPLP
+144 QAGVPLP

-161 IMQFGTD
+161 IMRYGTE

-175 PRILAGEIDFAIGYS
+175 PRILSGEIDFAIGYS
-190 EPDAGTDLAALTC
+190 EPGAGTDLAALTTR
-203 KAVREGDE
+203 AVRDGDE
-211 ETGTYVVNGQ
+211 YVVDGQ

-239 TDPDAPAHKGIT
+239 TDPEAPPHKGIT

-262 SCTLINTLASHDTTA
+262 SCTLIRTLASHDTTA
-277 SYYEDIRVPAARRVG
+277 SYYENVRVPVSRRVG
-292 QENKGWRLI
+292 AENEGWRLI

-330 ASTKLADGRRV
+330 RETGLADGRRV
-341 IDLSWV
+341 ADLPWV
-347 RGRLARTHAR
+347 RRLLARAHTR
-357 LDAMK
+357 LDALA
-362 LLNWQM
+362 LLNRQM
-368 VNAVE
+368 VSAVE
-373 SGTLTPQDASAVK
+373 DGTLTPQDASAVK

-401 EIVGAA
+401 EIVAAA
-407 GPLKDGSA
+407 GPLKEGSA

>member
-1 MVVSMAAGAER
+1 M
-12 RARGSFRILATGSN
+12 
-26 LTAAT
+26 
-31 RHHAITPSRRYAIT
+31 
-45 ANRLDRLD
+45 
-53 RLDRE
+53 
-58 IPGGAVHLEYT
+58 HLEYT
-69 PEQQQLRT
+69 HAQHRLRA

-87 PEDVY
+87 PDNVY
-92 ARYEDP
+92 ARYADP

-119 VGWPKE
+119 VGWPTE
-125 YGGRGMTPMDQ
+125 YGGRGLSPMEQ

-144 QAVVPLP
+144 QAGVPLP

-168 EQKAYFL
+168 EQKARFL
-175 PRILAGEIDFAIGYS
+175 PKILSGEIDFAIGYS
-190 EPDAGTDLAALTC
+190 EPDAGTDLAALKTR
-203 KAVREGDE
+203 AVRDGD
-211 ETGTYVVNGQ
+211 TYVVNGQ

-239 TDPDAPAHKGIT
+239 TDPDAPPHKGIT

-256 TSDPGY
+256 TTDPGY

-277 SYYEDIRVPAARRVG
+277 SYYDDVRVPVSHRVG
-292 QENKGWRLI
+292 EENKGWRLI

-318 AIRALHDVQRWA
+318 AIRALHDVRQWA
-330 ASTKLADGRRV
+330 ADTELTDGRRV
-341 IDLSWV
+341 IDVPWV
-347 RGRLARTHAR
+347 RRLLARTHTR

-368 VNAVE
+368 VNAVQQ
-373 SGTLTPQDASAVK
+373 GTLTPQDASAVK

-401 EIVGAA
+401 EVVGSA
-407 GPLKDGSA
+407 GALKEGSA

>member
-1 MVVSMAAGAER
+1 M
-12 RARGSFRILATGSN
+12 
-26 LTAAT
+26 
-31 RHHAITPSRRYAIT
+31 H
-45 ANRLDRLD
+45 LD
-53 RLDRE
+53 
-58 IPGGAVHLEYT
+58 YT
-69 PEQQQLRT
+69 PEQQRLRT
-77 ELRAY
+77 ELRGY

-87 PEDVY
+87 PNNAY
-92 ARYEDP
+92 ARHGDP
-98 AAQKRFYRET
+98 AAQKRFYRDT
-108 IRRLGA
+108 IRRLGR

-125 YGGRGMTPMDQ
+125 YGGRGLGAMEQ

-144 QAVVPLP
+144 QAGVPLP

-161 IMQFGTD
+161 LMRFGTE
-168 EQKAYFL
+168 EQKARFL
-175 PRILAGEIDFAIGYS
+175 PAILSGETDFAIGYS
-190 EPDAGTDLAALTC
+190 EPDAGTDLASLRTR
-203 KAVREGDE
+203 AVREDGSGE
-211 ETGTYVVNGQ
+211 YVVNGQ

-239 TDPDAPAHKGIT
+239 TDPVAPPHKGIT

-256 TSDPGY
+256 TTDPGY
-262 SCTLINTLASHDTTA
+262 SCTLIRTLASHDTTA
-277 SYYEDIRVPAARRVG
+277 SYYENVHVPVSHRVG
-292 QENKGWRLI
+292 EENQGWRLI

-330 ASTKLADGRRV
+330 METKLTDGRRV
-341 IDLSWV
+341 IDLPWA
-347 RGRLARTHAR
+347 RRLLARTHTR

-362 LLNWQM
+362 LLNWRM
-368 VNAVE
+368 VSAVQD
-373 SGTLTPQDASAVK
+373 GTLTPQDASAVK

-401 EIVGAA
+401 EIVAAA
-407 GPLKDGSA
+407 GALKEGSA

>member
-1 MVVSMAAGAER
+1 M
-12 RARGSFRILATGSN
+12 
-26 LTAAT
+26 
-31 RHHAITPSRRYAIT
+31 
-45 ANRLDRLD
+45 
-53 RLDRE
+53 
-58 IPGGAVHLEYT
+58 HLEYT
-69 PEQQQLRT
+69 PEQQRLRT

-87 PEDVY
+87 PEDSA
-92 ARYEDP
+92 ARHGDRRE
-98 AAQKRFYRET
+98 QKRYYRDI

-114 DGWLG
+114 DRWLG

-125 YGGRGMTPMDQ
+125 YGGRGLSAIEQ

-144 QAVVPLP
+144 QAGVPLP

-175 PRILAGEIDFAIGYS
+175 PKILSGEIDFAIGYS
-190 EPDAGTDLAALTC
+190 EPDAGTDLASLKTR
-203 KAVREGDE
+203 AVRDGDQ
-211 ETGTYVVNGQ
+211 YVVNGQ

-229 TADWVWLAVR
+229 TADWVWLATR
-239 TDPDAPAHKGIT
+239 TDPAAPPHKGIT

-256 TSDPGY
+256 TTEPGY
-262 SCTLINTLASHDTTA
+262 SCTVINTLAGHDTTA
-277 SYYEDIRVPAARRVG
+277 SYYEDIRVPVTRRVG
-292 QENKGWRLI
+292 AENQGWRLI

-330 ASTKLADGRRV
+330 TETKLADGRRV
-341 IDLSWV
+341 VDLPWV
-347 RGRLARTHAR
+347 RRLLARTHTR
-357 LDAMK
+357 LDALK

-368 VNAVE
+368 VSAVQD
-373 SGTLTPQDASAVK
+373 GTLTPQDASAVK

-407 GPLKDGSA
+407 GALKEGSA
-415 GAVLHGELERGYR
+415 GTVLHGELERGYR

>member
-1 MVVSMAAGAER
+1 M
-12 RARGSFRILATGSN
+12 
-26 LTAAT
+26 
-31 RHHAITPSRRYAIT
+31 H
-45 ANRLDRLD
+45 LD
-53 RLDRE
+53 
-58 IPGGAVHLEYT
+58 HT
-69 PEQQQLRT
+69 PEQQRLRT

-87 PEDVY
+87 PDNAY
-92 ARYEDP
+92 ARYADP
-98 AAQKRFYRET
+98 AEQKRFYRAT

-119 VGWPKE
+119 VGWPEE
-125 YGGRGMTPMDQ
+125 YGGRGATAMEQ

-144 QAVVPLP
+144 QAGVPLP

-161 IMQFGTD
+161 IMRYGTD

-175 PRILAGEIDFAIGYS
+175 PRILSGEIDFAIGYS
-190 EPDAGTDLAALTC
+190 EPDAGTDLASLRTR
-203 KAVREGDE
+203 AVRDDRGISRSGESESGSE
-211 ETGTYVVNGQ
+211 RGGEYVVNGQ

-239 TDPDAPAHKGIT
+239 TDPEAPPHKGIT

-262 SCTLINTLASHDTTA
+262 SCTLIRTLASHDTTA
-277 SYYEDIRVPAARRVG
+277 SHYDNVRVPVSRRVG
-292 QENKGWRLI
+292 EENQGWRLI

-330 ASTKLADGRRV
+330 RETKLADGRRV
-341 IDLSWV
+341 ADLPWV
-347 RGRLARTHAR
+347 RRLLARTHVR
-357 LDAMK
+357 LEALK

-368 VNAVE
+368 VTAVQD
-373 SGTLTPQDASAVK
+373 GTLTPQDASAVK

-401 EIVGAA
+401 EIVAAA
-407 GPLKDGSA
+407 GPLKEGSA